1 MAKKVSAREMSLAI
15 GQSKGYIG
23 SLERKH
29 SLPSMTVFF
38 YICDYLGITPK
49 DFFDDGVKF
58 PAIFRELLGNLK
70 DLDEEQLSNINS
82 IAKGL
87 KKNKP

>member
-1 MAKKVSAREMSLAI
+1 MSLAI

-29 SLPSMTVFF
+29 SLPSMTVFL
-38 YICDYLGITPK
+38 YICEYLGITPK
-49 DFFDDGVKF
+49 DFFDNDVEL
-58 PAIFRELLGNLK
+58 PAIIHEILGNLK
-70 DLDEEQLSNINS
+70 GLDEEQLKNINS

-87 KKNKP
+87 NKSKS